1 MPVGEIIY
9 SERYEDEDFEYRHVT
24 LPADLA
30 KLVPRNHLMT
40 ETEWRNLGVQQSI
53 GWVHYMFHTPE
64 PQVLLFRRGKP
75 PRPANLAN
83 NAGLGPILP
92 TAA

>member
-1 MPVGEIIY
+1 MLTKKMFNI
-9 SERYEDEDFEYRHVT
+9 SFRHVT

-40 ETEWRNLGVQQSI
+40 ETEWRNLGHYLFSLRTLQSIWTLRIFLLSVVQVGVQQSI

-64 PQVLLFRRGKP
+64 PQVSQ
-75 PRPANLAN
+75 
-83 NAGLGPILP
+83 
-92 TAA
+92 

>member
-1 MPVGEIIY
+1 MELQCWHKFFNI
-9 SERYEDEDFEYRHVT
+9 SFRHVT

-75 PRPANLAN
+75 SPPALAN
-83 NAGLGPILP
+83 NVGLGPTLP